1 MLTIFAGLTST
12 PAPTAI
18 LVGILSV
25 LLFAI
30 VGIVIGPGFE
40 GINAPTIGK
49 IEQETITKETSKSDE
64 KTKPSNEEN
73 AENNSLE

>member
-1 MLTIFAGLTST
+1 MLTIIAGLTST

-18 LVGILSV
+18 LVGILSL

-64 KTKPSNEEN
+64 EN
-73 AENNSLE
+73 AENNS